1 MTGSLI
7 TSLMLDEAYVVHVLG
22 FEQSTLNEGRY
33 NVGVQQEIF
42 EAHLLAENW
51 FKSSMEFLKDK
62 GAKGID
68 KLKDK
73 AYEVPNAIKEYGE
86 GLKGIVAA
94 IAAMV
99 RDPAELQAYT
109 KGIYASIRR
118 WPRNVLR
125 GLASIAKW
133 MEERN
138 MPTFAKGILAIKD
151 GIKSMFEAATKG
163 KGWVKAM
170 SMLVFG
176 LAVKYIEEEFGLMDK
191 LKGVRDMLDD
201 PKKAVTAAVSSI
213 GEFANDKVDELK
225 DFFSGKVV
233 DVSADLMKRVGKF
246 IADKIGFIKML
257 KEKFIDVGKAA
268 IGSALEQFAGPIA
281 WIKKLAELFKASE
294 FVVKGLSAML
304 TKQAI
309 DGIEASENLE
319 LSGRIRLASVLA

>member
-33 NVGVQQEIF
+33 NVKLQQEIF

-62 GAKGID
+62 GAKGIE

-99 RDPAELQAYT
+99 RDPAELKAYT

-133 MEERN
+133 MEEHN

-163 KGWVKAM
+163 AGWVKAM

-191 LKGVRDMLDD
+191 LKGVRDILDD

-213 GEFANDKVDELK
+213 GEFAEDKVDELK

-246 IADKIGFIKML
+246 IADKIGFIKTL
-257 KEKFIDVGKAA
+257 KEKFINVGKAA

-281 WIKKLAELFKASE
+281 WIKKLVELFKASD
-294 FVVKGLSAML
+294 FVVKGLSGML